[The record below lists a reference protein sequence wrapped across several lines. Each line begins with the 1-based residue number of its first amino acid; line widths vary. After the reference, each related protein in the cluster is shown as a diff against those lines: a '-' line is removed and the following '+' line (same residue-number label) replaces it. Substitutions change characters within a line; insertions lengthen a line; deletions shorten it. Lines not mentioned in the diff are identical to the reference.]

1 MGGLGDDHM
10 NNVSVLVGFSGEAR
24 RGLRRTALLLSAT
37 AGLAC
42 GVPAMAQNAG
52 DVAPPTRDELTAGA
66 NRPQPRE
73 AVTLTVDGQMERR
86 ACALDDPDYA
96 DLTIRLTSVSYSNS
110 ERAVDV
116 ALDKAH
122 EGYLNRDLPVR
133 ALCDIRNRAA
143 ALLDDAGYLAA
154 VEIPAQNLGGGEA
167 RFEVILGRLVAV
179 RARGDTEG
187 VEKRLAAYLGKLVG
201 RDVFN
206 ADDAERY
213 LLLAN
218 DIPGTN
224 VRLSLRPAAG
234 GQPGDLVGEIAVLQR
249 AYLADLTVQNL
260 GSRALGRFSALARGE
275 AYNILGMGDR
285 TSLAAFTSLD
295 FDEQQTLQLGQDVLI
310 GGEGLKIGGQLTF
323 GWTNPSTLP
332 GFDVTSDTLLASL
345 EGSYPFL
352 RTQEASVWGAV
363 GFDLVNQSVDIN
375 GNPLTRDRVRTA
387 FLRANFETVDGDSI
401 SRRNGFSPYEP
412 RLRVGGE
419 VELRHGLDVF
429 ETSRDCRSNFAS
441 CLTGGSI
448 PPSRIEQDPTPF
460 YIRGRVSGEFR
471 PTPIWT
477 IAFDLRGQF
486 SDTPLPAFE
495 EFSAGNFSV
504 GRGFDPGALLGDSG
518 VGAGLE
524 LRYGSLQ
531 PKTQDELAIQPYV
544 FLDMAHAW
552 QEDPSASPTVPDSLI
567 SMGGGARFVK
577 TANFMGDLLVA
588 VPVRKDGNTT
598 VRDVRVLFTLTARIA
613 PWRSRR

>member
-10 NNVSVLVGFSGEAR
+10 NKAVFLVGFTGSAR
-24 RGLRRTALLLSAT
+24 SKVRRTALLLSVA
-37 AGLAC
+37 AGLGC
-42 GVPAMAQNAG
+42 SIPAYAQGAG
-52 DVAPPTRDELTAGA
+52 DIAPPTRDELTAGA
-66 NRPQPRE
+66 DRTQQRA
-73 AVTLTVDGQMERR
+73 AVTLSVDGQMERR
-86 ACALDDPDYA
+86 ACALDDPQYA
-96 DLTIRLTSVSYSNS
+96 DLTIRLSRVSYSNA
-110 ERAVDV
+110 ERASDV
-116 ALDKAH
+116 ALERAH
-122 EGYLNRDLPVR
+122 EGYLDRDLPVR

-143 ALLDDAGYLAA
+143 ALLDEAGYLAA
-154 VEIPAQNLGGGEA
+154 VEIPAQNLGEGEA
-167 RFEVILGRLVAV
+167 RFEVVLGRLVAV
-179 RARGDTEG
+179 RARGDTAG

-206 ADDAERY
+206 SDDAERY

-234 GQPGDLVGEIAVLQR
+234 GEPGDLVGEIAVLQR

-260 GSRALGRFSALARGE
+260 GSRALGRYSALARGE
-275 AYNILGMGDR
+275 VYNVLGMGDR

-295 FDEQQTLQLGQDVLI
+295 FDEQQTLQLGHDVLL
-310 GGEGLKIGGQLTF
+310 GGEGLKLGGQLTL
-323 GWTNPSTLP
+323 GWTNPSALP
-332 GFDVTSDTLLASL
+332 GFDVTSSTVFATL

-352 RTQEASVWGAV
+352 RTQEASIWGSV
-363 GFDLVNQSVDIN
+363 GFDLINQHVDVNST
-375 GNPLTRDRVRTA
+375 PLTRDRVRTA
-387 FLRANFETVDGDSI
+387 YVRANFETVDGASI
-401 SRRNGFSPYEP
+401 ARRNGFSPYEP

-419 VELRHGLDVF
+419 VELRQGVDVF
-429 ETSRDCRSNFAS
+429 ETSRDCRSNFFA
-441 CLTGGSI
+441 CVTGGSI
-448 PPSRIEQDPTPF
+448 PPSRIEQDPTPL

-531 PKTQDELAIQPYV
+531 PKTIDALAIQPYV

-577 TANFMGDLLVA
+577 SANFMGDLLIA
-588 VPVRKDGNTT
+588 VPVRKDGNASA
-598 VRDVRVLFTLTARIA
+598 RDVRILFTLTARIA